1 MGVLMMKSKMLASAA
16 IVLAAAIV
24 PAAAQDWPTRPISMI
39 VPYAAGG
46 PPDVI
51 ARIIAPGMSDS
62 LGVQVVVENVSGAG
76 GITGTARVARA
87 APDGYTFL
95 LGAAGVLSQ
104 NQTLYKH
111 PPYNSIT
118 DFAPVGLIALTP
130 AILVARPNFPAN
142 DLREFIAYAR
152 ANQSKLLFASGGAGS
167 GGHIACLL
175 LNTAIG
181 VSVTHVPYRGSGRPD
196 LMAGRIDYMCDFS
209 STALPEIE
217 AKQVKALAVLARER
231 MATLPDL
238 ATADEQGIADFD
250 ATGWYAF
257 VAPARTPGAIVRR
270 LNKAM
275 SDALDG
281 PVASERYKR
290 LGNTVA
296 LPPQR
301 SPEYLGKF
309 IRSEI
314 DKWAGP
320 IRASGVAL
328 E

>member
-1 MGVLMMKSKMLASAA
+1 MMKTLASAA
-16 IVLAAAIV
+16 LVLAAAIV

-51 ARIIAPGMSDS
+51 ARIIAPGMSES

-87 APDGYTFL
+87 AADGYTFL

-296 LPPQR
+296 PAPQR
-301 SPEYLGKF
+301 SPEYLGQF

>member
-1 MGVLMMKSKMLASAA
+1 MGRLRALAAA
-16 IVLAAAIV
+16 LLLAAAIA
-24 PAAAQDWPTRPISMI
+24 PAAAQEWPTRQVSMI

-51 ARIIAPGMSDS
+51 ARIIAPGMSQS

-76 GITGTARVARA
+76 GITGTSRVARA

-111 PPYNSIT
+111 PPYNSTT

-142 DLREFIAYAR
+142 NLNEFIAYAR
-152 ANQSKLLFASGGAGS
+152 ANQAKLLFGSGGAGS

-175 LNTAIG
+175 LNTVIG
-181 VSVTHVPYRGSGRPD
+181 VNVTHVPYRGSPRPD
-196 LMAGRIDYMCDFS
+196 LIAGRLDYMCDFS

-217 AKQVKALAVLARER
+217 AKEVKAIAILARER
-231 MATLPDL
+231 AAVLPEL
-238 ATADEQGIADFD
+238 ATAGEQGLADFD

-257 VAPARTPGAIVRR
+257 VAPARTPEPIVRR

-281 PVASERYKR
+281 PVASQRYKR

-296 LPPQR
+296 SPEQR

-320 IRASGVAL
+320 IRASGVSM

>member
-1 MGVLMMKSKMLASAA
+1 MMKTLASAA
-16 IVLAAAIV
+16 LVLAAAIV

-51 ARIIAPGMSDS
+51 ARIIAPGMSES

-87 APDGYTFL
+87 AADGYTFL

-217 AKQVKALAVLARER
+217 AKQVKGLAVLARER

-296 LPPQR
+296 PPPQR